1 VTAITERIEEVQRVV
16 QQTPPDLRILPVAGG
31 SKPALSTPF
40 DDRVMSLDVS
50 GLSGMV
56 EYDPNELTFTA
67 LASTP
72 IAEVSQTLA
81 QHDQYLPFDPPFAGA
96 KATLG
101 GTVAA
106 GASGANAFRHGGV
119 RDFIVGVR
127 FVDGT
132 GRVVAG
138 GGRVVKNAAGFDL
151 PKLMVGSM
159 GRLGVM
165 VELSFKVFPRP
176 RATVTLGFELR
187 SHVAALP
194 VIARLARGPI
204 DLDAVDLEPTGRL
217 LVRLGGDPRSLD
229 ARVTRLATEV
239 GVDSQRHD
247 GEADATLWREAADLT
262 WALSG
267 TVIVR
272 VGLTARSV
280 AALQRALAPF
290 GAQVRYSLAVNVAW
304 IAWPGEIPLDELGS
318 ALLGLGLTGMALIG
332 PPSPRLLGVAP
343 GGAFAARIRSAL
355 DPFARFPDS

>member
-1 VTAITERIEEVQRVV
+1 VTAIIERIEEVQRAVR
-16 QQTPPDLRILPVAGG
+16 QTPPNVRILPVAGG

-40 DDRVMSLDVS
+40 DDMVVSLDVS

-72 IAEVSQTLA
+72 IAEVSRTLA
-81 QHDQYLPFDPPFAGA
+81 EHDQYLPFDPPFAGA

-106 GASGANAFRHGGV
+106 GVSGANAFRHGGV

-127 FVDGT
+127 FIDGT

-159 GRLGVM
+159 GRLGIM
-165 VELSFKVFPRP
+165 VQLSFKVFPRP
-176 RATVTLGFELR
+176 RANVTLQFELR
-187 SHVAALP
+187 SPVAALP

-204 DLDAVDLEPTGRL
+204 ALDAVDLEPTGRL
-217 LVRLGGDPRSLD
+217 LLRLGGDPQSLH
-229 ARVTRLATEV
+229 ARATRLAAEV

-247 GEADATLWREAADLT
+247 GEADATLWREAAELT
-262 WALSG
+262 WASPDA
-267 TVIVR
+267 VIVR

-280 AALQRALAPF
+280 AALEKAVAPF
-290 GAQVRYSLAVNVAW
+290 GAQVRYSLGVNVAW
-304 IAWPGEIPLDELGS
+304 IAWPGETSLDELGS
-318 ALLGLGLTGMALIG
+318 ALLGLGLTGMALTG
-332 PPSPRLLGVAP
+332 LAFPWLLGVTP
-343 GGAFAARIRSAL
+343 GGAFGARVRSAL
-355 DPFARFPDS
+355 DPFARFLDS